1 MNLNNNGMLCFVPAR
16 GNDGKVDIEATML
29 AARKAAE
36 DFASNDD
43 PLTAKLGEAAI
54 KVWNEKQYS
63 GLLHITTNALARM
76 ALNALGMVPDDKTC
90 KDAAARVH
98 AVLSGQPDKFYMVKT
113 GQNKGVHYRERYS
126 PAELELLMSDSQ
138 K

>member
-1 MNLNNNGMLCFVPAR
+1 MNLNNGMLCFVPAR
-16 GNDGKVDIEATML
+16 GNDGKVDIEATVL

-43 PLTAKLGEAAI
+43 PLTAKIGEAAI

-63 GLLHITTNALARM
+63 GLLRITTNALARM
-76 ALNALGMVPDDKTC
+76 ALNALGIIPDDKAC
-90 KDAAARVH
+90 KDAASRVD
-98 AVLSGQPDKFYMVKT
+98 AVLSGQPEKFLILKT
-113 GQNKGVHYRERYS
+113 GQNKGIHYLERYS
-126 PAELELLMSDSQ
+126 PGEIALLEAEPQ